1 MKLQNLLAEND
12 KNKLLGLLTSGEYYG
27 VQRNQ
32 RLFRGG
38 ESVDKFR
45 KIKIQ
50 ERPEPR
56 NTSKLIDE
64 IVEAVRKEYYPEAA
78 SRQKSIFVTGK
89 ADVARGYGEAA
100 YVFVPKSA
108 NCWWSANDAYTDYFA
123 RIEELL
129 PHIGTIA
136 KHGDSDES
144 YLIKFGEAVA
154 NENVNKASKTAAEIF
169 GDVMKADVK
178 TSSDELL
185 VQVKKTFNYIS
196 QYFESLNEY
205 DGDMQSRHVHEI
217 LVGGGHVILAEKN
230 WFNST
235 IEPKFYRK
243 QRK

>member
-1 MKLQNLLAEND
+1 MKLQNLLIENE
-12 KNKLLGLLTSGEYYG
+12 KNRLLDLLTSGEYHG

-38 ESVDKFR
+38 ESVEKFQ
-45 KIKIQ
+45 KIEIQ
-50 ERPEPR
+50 ERAEPR

-64 IVEAVRKEYYPEAA
+64 IVEAIRKKYYPEVA

-89 ADVARGYGEAA
+89 TDVARGYGEAT

-108 NCWWSANDAYTDYFA
+108 NCWWSANDAYTDYFVQ
-123 RIEELL
+123 IEELL
-129 PHIGTIA
+129 PRIDALAKRKDTGT
-136 KHGDSDES
+136 SS
-144 YLIKFGEAVA
+144 LIRFGEAVG
-154 NENVNKASKTAAEIF
+154 NKNISEASKLASQIY
-169 GDVMKADVK
+169 GDVMETGAK
-178 TSSDELL
+178 TYSDKLF

-205 DGDMQSRHVHEI
+205 NGEVRSRHVHEI
-217 LVGGGHVILAEKN
+217 LVEGDHVILAEKN

-235 IEPKFYRK
+235 IEPEFYRK